1 MNRRTRARRAVHGI
15 LAVLGVLLLGAV
27 LFATPPQRTDASF
40 TDPEF
45 AGGSGVAAVRLV
57 PPQITAVTT
66 CRSALLG
73 GNIMVVTWRWAAQA
87 APYTGFTAAAD
98 AEWQIAG
105 AAWQAVPTT
114 GPDANGVYTTTFTS
128 SLLSGLLGGLFGET
142 FSSNVRT
149 RAWTGWVSP
158 TVSTLTYTKPI
169 LSSPT
174 CTFANGS

>member
-1 MNRRTRARRAVHGI
+1 MSRAGVLRKAIHGV
-15 LAVLGVLLLGAV
+15 LAALGVLVLGLI
-27 LFATPPQRTDASF
+27 LFAPPLPQTDASY

-45 AGGSGVAAVRLV
+45 AGGTGVSAVRLV

-73 GNIMVVTWRWAAQA
+73 GNIMVITWKWSAQT
-87 APYTGFTAAAD
+87 APYSGFTAAANT
-98 AEWQIAG
+98 EWQIAG
-105 AAWQAVPTT
+105 TAWQAVPTT

-128 SLLSGLLGGLFGET
+128 SLLSGLLGGLLGES

-149 RAWTGWVSP
+149 KAWTGWVSP

-169 LSSPT
+169 LNSPT
-174 CTFANGS
+174 CGFANGS